1 MRLYDL
7 TSEYLELLAAL
18 EREAELAA
26 TSGDEESEEFLDA
39 VRQVDAL
46 LEVLESEI
54 REKVDGYGYV
64 ARELKGRIEA
74 LRKEEQMLAEKR
86 ARAER
91 ALDRLKAG
99 VQAALEALEVGG
111 DEPVVKGQVWT
122 ARLRRTTAVEVL
134 EEEELIQRGYGEIRQ
149 VPAIDKRAIAEVL
162 KERPEELEGLAR
174 LVERRYVELR

>member
-1 MRLYDL
+1 VRLYDL

-46 LEVLESEI
+46 LEVLKSEI

-64 ARELKGRIEA
+64 ARELMGRIAA

>member
-46 LEVLESEI
+46 LEVLKSEI

-122 ARLRRTTAVEVL
+122 ARLRTSTAVEVL
-134 EEEELIQRGYGEIRQ
+134 DERELVARGYGEIRE
-149 VPAIDKRAIAEVL
+149 VVAVDKRAIAARL
-162 KERPEELEGLAR
+162 RDNPDDLGGLAR
-174 LVERRYVELR
+174 LVRRRYVELR

>member
-1 MRLYDL
+1 VRLYDL